1 MHAATPRATGMPV
14 LLQVR
19 GSSHER
25 EMERE
30 RRAGG
35 GGEEREGGLE
45 GGEAKASLV
54 LELFKLFCASVE

>member
-1 MHAATPRATGMPV
+1 MPV